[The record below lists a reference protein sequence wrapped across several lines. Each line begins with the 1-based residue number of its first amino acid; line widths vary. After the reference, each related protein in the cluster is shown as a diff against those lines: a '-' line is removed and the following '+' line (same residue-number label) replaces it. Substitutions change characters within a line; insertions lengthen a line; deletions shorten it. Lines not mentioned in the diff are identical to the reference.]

1 MRMMV
6 HETKPQCENQ
16 SQNLFIHDV
25 NMSVDLDQTVLSMH
39 WKNAHQVSGKFQTII
54 KQMQSDN
61 AIQAVAPRRLSYPC
75 LCEQAQNPTE
85 LRLWKD
91 EEVQVR
97 YIGLFPRC
105 GTEFA

>member
-1 MRMMV
+1 MFLKMRDKYV
-6 HETKPQCENQ
+6 IIRPDRFEHALKKR
-16 SQNLFIHDV
+16 SFR
-25 NMSVDLDQTVLSMH
+25 
-39 WKNAHQVSGKFQTII
+39 TII
-54 KQMQSDN
+54 KQMQGNN

-97 YIGLFPRC
+97 YIHDVGLEFP
-105 GTEFA
+105 